1 MIRGMYSVIALAGI
15 ATLLANTPTR
25 GEDGTTKK
33 LYPRV
38 KMTTSLGDIV
48 LELNGEKA
56 PISTLNFI
64 RYAEDGYYNG
74 TIFHRVIP
82 NFMIQGGGLTASLD
96 VNKDGLHAPIKN
108 EWRNGL
114 KNDAGTI
121 SMART
126 SAPDSATSQFFIN
139 VVNNASLNT
148 PNRGAA
154 YAVFGKVVGGQDV
167 VERIRYT
174 PVGTHA
180 KYGGGRQEVVPKE
193 TVEIKSVTVIGSWD
207 RATIEAQVAKGE
219 AAAKKEKESRV
230 AQERKKLGDVIAKA
244 EAVTG
249 SKITVTDSGLMYASY
264 TKGNGDSP
272 KPTDRVKVH
281 YTGWLTDGT
290 KFDSSVDRG
299 QPATFP
305 LNGVIKGWT
314 EGLGLMKVGG
324 KCRLIIPPDLAY
336 GERGRPS
343 IPGGSTLVFDVELL
357 AIN

>member
-1 MIRGMYSVIALAGI
+1 MASVAM
-15 ATLLANTPTR
+15 LLANASAR
-25 GEDGTTKK
+25 AEDHAGNK

-38 KMTTSLGDIV
+38 KMTTTLGDIV

-64 RYAEDGYYNG
+64 QYAEDGYYSG

-82 NFMIQGGGLTASLD
+82 TFMIQGGGLTANLD
-96 VNKDGLHAPIKN
+96 IKKEGLRAPIKN

-121 SMART
+121 AMART
-126 SAPDSATSQFFIN
+126 NAPDSATSQFFIN
-139 VVNNASLNT
+139 VVDNASLNK
-148 PNRGAA
+148 PRGGAA
-154 YAVFGKVVGGQDV
+154 YAVFGKVVDGMEV

-174 PVGTHA
+174 PVGKNP
-180 KYGGGRQEVVPKE
+180 KYGGGRSEVVPKE
-193 TVEIKSVTVIGSWD
+193 TIEIKSVTVMGSWD
-207 RATIEAQVAKGE
+207 RAAVEARVKE
-219 AAAKKEKESRV
+219 LEVAAKKEKESRV
-230 AQERKKLGDVIAKA
+230 AQERKRLGDVIDKA
-244 EAVTG
+244 EKVTG
-249 SKITVTDSGLMYASY
+249 HKITVTDSGLMYAPY
-264 TKGNGDSP
+264 KVGDGASP
-272 KPTDRVKVH
+272 KPTDRVTVH

-324 KCRLIIPPDLAY
+324 KTRLIIPSDLAY

-343 IPGGSTLVFDVELL
+343 IPGGATLVFDVELIS
-357 AIN
+357 IN